1 MDRNFNT
8 KSYMIKIDYDEWV
21 EKYKPQDN
29 PNTTEGSYGNTLF
42 DIDSPPPRTSNRVWT
57 LVSGENENM
66 WIIPGFH
73 YVNREGY
80 FLTEI
85 PWESEDIEVNDNEM
99 ITLGDAKYM
108 CKDFIEDI
116 LDITLTDEQEFLL
129 HNYFVP

>member
-1 MDRNFNT
+1 MKRIT
-8 KSYMIKIDYDEWV
+8 YEEWV
-21 EKYKPQDN
+21 EKYKPQEN
-29 PNTTEGSYGNTLF
+29 PNTVEGSHNNKLF
-42 DIDSPPPRTSNRVWT
+42 DTHEQPFTEAQYIWT

-99 ITLGDAKYM
+99 LTIGDAKYM
-108 CKDFIEDI
+108 CKDFIEEI
-116 LDITLTDEQEFLL
+116 LDITLTDAQEDLL
-129 HNYFVP
+129 HNYFVL

>member
-1 MDRNFNT
+1 M
-8 KSYMIKIDYDEWV
+8 KKITYEVWV
-21 EKYKPQDN
+21 DQYKPLNN
-29 PNTTEGSYGNTLF
+29 PDTIEGSYENKFFQIKEHLF
-42 DIDSPPPRTSNRVWT
+42 KDDKYIWT

-99 ITLGDAKYM
+99 LTIGDAKYM

-116 LDITLTDEQEFLL
+116 LDITLTDAQEDLL
-129 HNYFVP
+129 HNYFVL